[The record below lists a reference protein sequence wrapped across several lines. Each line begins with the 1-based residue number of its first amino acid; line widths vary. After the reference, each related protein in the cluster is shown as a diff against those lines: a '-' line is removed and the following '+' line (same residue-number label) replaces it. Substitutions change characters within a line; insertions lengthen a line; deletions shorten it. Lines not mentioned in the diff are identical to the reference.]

1 MLNKNNIYTLIKKV
15 KNLIASDEFKAKHSL
30 EQNAFTRNR
39 KLSFQD
45 IIYFILGLPRKS
57 LPTELDLFF
66 EEQGFSVSKQAFS
79 KARYKISSQAFEDIF
94 DMTTNIFEFTKQPR
108 TYDGYR
114 IFAIDGSDIA
124 VDRNKNNTAE
134 FGLKTNNH
142 SSYPMARLSALYDI
156 TNDLIVDVQFT
167 GISVGEREHAHR
179 LLSSK
184 ALDIA
189 NRKYKNLIIFD
200 RGYPSRA
207 LIHELEDKGLF
218 YLIRC
223 SHSFL
228 ACVNECPDGDHIVV
242 DTFKDRTTKL
252 RVIKDTTCDES
263 RIYVSNLFGD
273 NQDAKYH
280 QNLYH
285 RRWDIETK
293 YGELKTR
300 MHLENFSGKNP
311 LAIRQDLYAAL
322 FISNLSSL
330 IKSIAEAEIED
341 ELTDNE
347 HQYQLNRSFIIGK
360 VCQYVKSL
368 SAFSYPKKKLI
379 MLISRIKSM
388 RSIVR
393 PDRHFKRISG
403 HHGTTNGFYI
413 RVNI

>member
-1 MLNKNNIYTLIKKV
+1 MLNKNNIYTLIKNV
-15 KNLIASDEFKAKHSL
+15 KNLIASDEFRTEHSL
-30 EQNAFTRNR
+30 ERNAFTRNR

-57 LPTELDLFF
+57 LSTELDLFF
-66 EEQGFSVSKQAFS
+66 DKQGFSVSKQAFS
-79 KARYKISSQAFEDIF
+79 KARYKISSKAFEDIF
-94 DMTTNIFEFTKQPR
+94 YMTTNIFEFTKQPK

-114 IFAIDGSDIA
+114 VFAIDGSDIA
-124 VDRNKNNTAE
+124 VDHNKNNATE
-134 FGLKTNNH
+134 FGVKTNNH
-142 SSYPMARLSALYDI
+142 SSYAMARLSALYDI
-156 TNDLIVDVQFT
+156 TNDLIVDIQFT
-167 GISVGEREHAHR
+167 GITVGEREHAQN

-184 ALDIA
+184 VLT
-189 NRKYKNLIIFD
+189 NNPKYKNLIIFD
-200 RGYPSRA
+200 RGYPSRT

-223 SHSFL
+223 THSFL
-228 ACVNECPDGDHIVV
+228 SCVNECPDGDHIVT
-242 DTFKDRTTKL
+242 DNFKGRTTQL
-252 RVIKDTTCDES
+252 RVIKDTSYDEP

-273 NQDAKYH
+273 TQDAKYH

-285 RRWDIETK
+285 RRWEIETK

-300 MHLENFSGKNP
+300 MRLENFSGKNP

-330 IKSIAEAEIED
+330 IKAFAEDVIKD
-341 ELTDNE
+341 ELTDEE

-360 VCQYVKSL
+360 VCQYVKRLVDL
-368 SAFSYPKKKLI
+368 SNPKKKLLL
-379 MLISRIKSM
+379 LISRIQSMKS
-388 RSIVR
+388 IIR
-393 PDRHFKRISG
+393 PDRHFKRLSG

>member
-1 MLNKNNIYTLIKKV
+1 MLNQNSIYKLIKNV
-15 KNLIASDEFKAKHSL
+15 KNLIDSADFKMKHSL
-30 EQNAFTRNR
+30 EPNAFTRNR

-66 EEQGFSVSKQAFS
+66 EKQGYSVSKQAFS

-94 DMTTNIFEFTKQPR
+94 RMTTDIFQFTKQPK
-108 TYDGYR
+108 TWSGYR

-124 VDRNKNNTAE
+124 IDHNSNNAAE

-142 SSYPMARLSALYDI
+142 SSYPMARLSALYDV

-167 GISVGEREHAHR
+167 GISTGEREHAHR

-184 ALDIA
+184 ALF
-189 NRKYKNLIIFD
+189 NNKKYKNLIIFD

-207 LIHELEDKGLF
+207 LIHELEDKGF
-218 YLIRC
+218 SYLIRC

-228 ACVNECPDGDHIVV
+228 SCVNACPDGDHIVS
-242 DTFKDRTTKL
+242 DIYKDRTTRI
-252 RVIKDTTCDES
+252 RVIKDTTGDETH
-263 RIYVSNLFGD
+263 IFVSNLFGD
-273 NQDAKYH
+273 KQDANYH

-285 RRWDIETK
+285 KRWEIETK

-300 MHLENFSGKNP
+300 MRLENFSGKNP
-311 LAIRQDLYAAL
+311 LAIYQDLYAAL

-330 IKSIAEAEIED
+330 IKSSAEAEIEK
-341 ELTDNE
+341 ELVNGN

-360 VCQYVKSL
+360 VCQYVRTL
-368 SAFSYPKKKLI
+368 LFSSNYKKQLMLLI
-379 MLISRIKSM
+379 IRIQRM
-388 RSIVR
+388 RSIIR
-393 PDRHFKRISG
+393 SDRHFKRTSG

>member
-1 MLNKNNIYTLIKKV
+1 MLNKNNIYTLIKNV
-15 KNLIASDEFKAKHSL
+15 KNLIASDEFRIKHSL

-66 EEQGFSVSKQAFS
+66 EEQGYSVSKQAFS

-94 DMTTNIFEFTKQPR
+94 YMSTDIFQFAKQPK
-108 TYDGYR
+108 TWDGYR
-114 IFAIDGSDIA
+114 IFAIDGSDIS
-124 VDRNKNNTAE
+124 VDHNKNNAAE

-184 ALDIA
+184 ALTVDSK
-189 NRKYKNLIIFD
+189 KYKNLIIFD

-207 LIHELEDKGLF
+207 LIHELEDKGFF

-228 ACVNECPDGDHIVV
+228 SCVNECPDGDHTVV
-242 DTFKDRTTKL
+242 DNYKGRTTQL
-252 RVIKDTTCDES
+252 RVIKDTTDEEP
-263 RIYVSNLFGD
+263 RIFVSNLFGD
-273 NQDAKYH
+273 TQDTKYH

-285 RRWDIETK
+285 RRWEIETK

-300 MHLENFSGKNP
+300 MRLENFSGKNP
-311 LAIRQDLYAAL
+311 QAIRQDLYAAL

-330 IKSIAEAEIED
+330 IKSFAEAEIEE
-341 ELTDNE
+341 ELTNDK
-347 HQYQLNRSFIIGK
+347 HQYQLNKSFIIGK
-360 VCQYVKSL
+360 VCQYIKALAIL
-368 SAFSYPKKKLI
+368 SNPKKKLT
-379 MLISRIKSM
+379 MLIIRIQTM
-388 RSIVR
+388 RSIIR
-393 PDRHFKRISG
+393 SDRHFKRISG

>member
-1 MLNKNNIYTLIKKV
+1 MHSENNIYTLIKKI
-15 KNLIASDEFKAKHSL
+15 KTLIASDEFKEQHSL

-45 IIYFILGLPRKS
+45 VIYFILGLPRKS
-57 LPTELDLFF
+57 LPTELDSFF
-66 EEQGFSVSKQAFS
+66 EDRDFSVSKQAFS
-79 KARYKISSQAFEDIF
+79 KARYKISFQAFKDIF
-94 DMTTNIFEFTKQPR
+94 DMTTNIFEFTKHPK

-114 IFAIDGSDIA
+114 VFAIDGSDIA
-124 VDRNKNNTAE
+124 VDHNENNATE
-134 FGLKTNNH
+134 FGIKTNNH

-156 TNDLIVDVQFT
+156 TNDLIVDIQFT
-167 GISVGEREHAHR
+167 GIFVGEREHAHR

-184 ALDIA
+184 ALDVT
-189 NRKYKNLIIFD
+189 NKKYKNLIIFD

-228 ACVNECPDGDHIVV
+228 SCVNECPDGDHVVV
-242 DTFKDRTTKL
+242 DTFKDRTTYL
-252 RVIKDTTCDES
+252 RVIKDTGSDEP

-273 NQDAKYH
+273 NQGAEYH

-285 RRWDIETK
+285 RRWEIETK

-300 MHLENFSGKNP
+300 MRLENFSGKKP
-311 LAIRQDLYAAL
+311 LAIRQDLYATL
-322 FISNLSSL
+322 FISNLSAL
-330 IKSIAEAEIED
+330 IKSFVEAMIED
-341 ELTDNE
+341 ELTDDE

-360 VCQYVKSL
+360 VCKYVRSL
-368 SAFSYPKKKLI
+368 SRVSYSKKKLMI
-379 MLISRIKSM
+379 LISRIQSM
-388 RSIVR
+388 RSIIR
-393 PDRHFKRISG
+393 PNRHFKRISG

>member
-1 MLNKNNIYTLIKKV
+1 MLTKNSIYRLIKNV
-15 KNLIASDEFKAKHSL
+15 KNLISSDDFKAKHSL
-30 EQNAFTRNR
+30 DQNAFKRNR

-57 LPTELDLFF
+57 LPTELDSFF
-66 EEQGFSVSKQAFS
+66 EKQGYSVSKQAFS
-79 KARYKISSQAFEDIF
+79 KARYKISSQAFEEIFHMSTDIF
-94 DMTTNIFEFTKQPR
+94 QFTKQPK
-108 TYDGYR
+108 TWDGYR

-124 VDRNKNNTAE
+124 VDHNENNANE

-184 ALDIA
+184 SLIT
-189 NRKYKNLIIFD
+189 NKQYKTLIIFD
-200 RGYPSRA
+200 RGYPSRS
-207 LIHELEDKGLF
+207 LIHELEDKGVF

-228 ACVNECPDGDHIVV
+228 SCVNECPDGDHSVL
-242 DTFKDRTTKL
+242 DTYKGRTTRL
-252 RVIKDTTCDES
+252 RVIKDTSGEES
-263 RIYVSNLFGD
+263 RIFVSNLFGD
-273 NQDAKYH
+273 SQDTQYH
-280 QNLYH
+280 ENLYH
-285 RRWDIETK
+285 RRWEIETK

-300 MHLENFSGKNP
+300 MRLENFSGKNP
-311 LAIRQDLYAAL
+311 QAIRQDLYATL

-330 IKSIAEAEIED
+330 IKISAEAEIEK
-341 ELTDNE
+341 ELTNE
-347 HQYQLNRSFIIGK
+347 NHQYQLNRSFIIGK
-360 VCQYVKSL
+360 VCQYVKTL
-368 SAFSYPKKKLI
+368 AMTLNYKKKLSMMMI
-379 MLISRIKSM
+379 RIQAM
-388 RSIVR
+388 RSIIR

-413 RVNI
+413 RVNL

>member
-1 MLNKNNIYTLIKKV
+1 MYNENHICKLIKNV
-15 KNLIASDEFKAKHSL
+15 KTLIASDEFKTKHCL
-30 EQNAFTRNR
+30 EKNAFTRNR

-66 EEQGFSVSKQAFS
+66 EKQGYSVSKQAFS
-79 KARYKISSQAFEDIF
+79 KARYKISPQAFEDIF
-94 DMTTNIFEFTKQPR
+94 HMSTDIFQFARQPK
-108 TYDGYR
+108 TWDGYR
-114 IFAIDGSDIA
+114 IFAVDGSDIA
-124 VDRNKNNTAE
+124 VDHNKNNAVE

-184 ALDIA
+184 ALT
-189 NRKYKNLIIFD
+189 NSKKYKNLIIFD

-207 LIHELEDKGLF
+207 LIHELEDRGFF

-228 ACVNECPDGDHIVV
+228 SCVNECPNGDHTVLDIY
-242 DTFKDRTTKL
+242 KGRTTQI
-252 RVIKDTTCDES
+252 RVIKDTSGEES
-263 RIYVSNLFGD
+263 RIFVSNLFGD
-273 NQDAKYH
+273 TQNTEYH

-285 RRWDIETK
+285 RRWEIETK

-300 MHLENFSGKNP
+300 IRLENFSGKHP
-311 LAIRQDLYAAL
+311 QAIRQDLYAAL

-330 IKSIAEAEIED
+330 IKSFAEDEIE
-341 ELTDNE
+341 EKLTNAN

-360 VCQYVKSL
+360 VCQYVRDL
-368 SAFSYPKKKLI
+368 VIMPNYTKKFA
-379 MLISRIKSM
+379 MLITRIQKM
-388 RSIVR
+388 RSIIR
-393 PDRHFKRISG
+393 PNRHFKRISG

-413 RVNI
+413 RVNL

>member
-1 MLNKNNIYTLIKKV
+1 MYNENHICKLIKNV
-15 KNLIASDEFKAKHSL
+15 KTLIASDEFKTKHCL
-30 EQNAFTRNR
+30 EKNAFTRNR

-66 EEQGFSVSKQAFS
+66 EKQGYSVSKQAFS
-79 KARYKISSQAFEDIF
+79 KARYKISPQAFEDIF
-94 DMTTNIFEFTKQPR
+94 HMSTDIFQFSRQPK
-108 TYDGYR
+108 TWDGYR
-114 IFAIDGSDIA
+114 IFAVDGSDIA
-124 VDRNKNNTAE
+124 VDHNKNNAVE

-184 ALDIA
+184 ALT
-189 NRKYKNLIIFD
+189 NSKKYKNLIIFD

-207 LIHELEDKGLF
+207 LIHELEDKGFF

-228 ACVNECPDGDHIVV
+228 SCVNECPDGDHTVL
-242 DTFKDRTTKL
+242 DSYKGRTTQI
-252 RVIKDTTCDES
+252 RVIKDTSGEES
-263 RIYVSNLFGD
+263 HIFVSNLFGD
-273 NQDAKYH
+273 AQNTKYH

-285 RRWDIETK
+285 KRWEIETK

-300 MHLENFSGKNP
+300 IRLENFSGKNP
-311 LAIRQDLYAAL
+311 QAIRQDLYATL

-330 IKSIAEAEIED
+330 IKSSAESEIKE
-341 ELTDNE
+341 ELTNKK

-360 VCQYVKSL
+360 VCQYVRNL
-368 SAFSYPKKKLI
+368 ITTLNYKKKLA
-379 MLISRIKSM
+379 MLITRIQKM
-388 RSIVR
+388 RSIIR

-413 RVNI
+413 RVNL